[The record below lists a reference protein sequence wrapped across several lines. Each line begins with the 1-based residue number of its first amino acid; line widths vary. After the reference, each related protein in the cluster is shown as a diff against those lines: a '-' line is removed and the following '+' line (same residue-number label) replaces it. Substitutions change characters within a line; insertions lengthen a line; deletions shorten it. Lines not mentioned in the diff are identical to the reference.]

1 VFAGRETG
9 EPVQKLAVHYLKTQ
23 YVSLGSASPRSGDNY
38 FQKVN
43 LANQKTSIT
52 LVSINDTKFEI
63 LKDSVSSGSAKTQTF
78 SVDDIVYAGYG
89 IEDEAYSDYKNIDV
103 KGKVVI
109 IKTGEPKNADG
120 TFVTTG
126 KTEATKWSTGR

>member
-1 VFAGRETG
+1 
-9 EPVQKLAVHYLKTQ
+9 
-23 YVSLGSASPRSGDNY
+23 NY

-43 LANQKTSIT
+43 LANQKTPVT
-52 LVSINDTKFEI
+52 QVSINGTTFENF
-63 LKDSVSSGSAKTQTF
+63 KDIVSSGSAKTQTF
-78 SVDDIVYAGYG
+78 SVNDIVYAGYG

-126 KTEATKWSTGR
+126 KTEATKWSAGRQATAFKRDVAVNKGAIAILTVDNAQLTQYATF